1 MRSTQRKIP
10 SFSLYG
16 EAPAAA
22 SHSNGVHIEDIQSRS
37 RKYLWKIGAHRH
49 TILSQCIWVSD
60 GPAAAV
66 LDERRADLAGPSVVI
81 VPAGTVHGFKFGAD
95 TLGHV
100 LTVDLARVLGTA
112 GSAHQAPIEALFASP
127 RAADLR
133 RDPQLAARVQQL
145 LERLENELRQPDSAA
160 APVGSW
166 LACSVLWM
174 LAQAIAAHGA
184 GGPPGSHDRERLRR
198 FRHLIESNY
207 LKHWPVERYARKL
220 ALSDTS
226 LNRLCRRLAGSTASD
241 LIQQR
246 LASEARRRLV
256 HAAGS
261 VSGIAAELG
270 FKDPAYFSRFF
281 RRHSGVSPNEF
292 RRRGR
297 DG

>member
-1 MRSTQRKIP
+1 VRSTQRKIP